1 MFTQTFHSAWQEV
14 RHRRSSTKDKTR
26 PLDLDEF
33 PPGHSRETV
42 EFRRASPERPA
53 GLLVDPQQQQ
63 PQPQQ
68 QQQQTNQIPA
78 SMQQQPVMIVPAT
91 GPWSTPEF
99 VAQNEVALS
108 MAYQEFHSRSQYLES
123 INGLVVLL
131 QQDVATKANAI
142 ASLLQE
148 NSDLRERLSA
158 PQQPS
163 DEVKAIVASLET
175 ELTQRKANIAKLEEM
190 NHDLAMQSV
199 DRAGEIY
206 DLKKKLCASEL
217 ASARPSTHHDEIV
230 RMQAELDRARAAV
243 SWIESKNTELA
254 VDLSSERENLRVA
267 QDERKSLKIAN
278 SKLLQSF
285 EYRAEELKRATEEL
299 EQLKAAQLAQPK
311 SDNTLASLKD
321 KVAGLTEKNKELKT
335 ELSTHKQQLVSTLEE
350 CKLRDRVNKESARR
364 VDEQNSRIAFLQRQ
378 VEEANAKV
386 TRLQQERTAKVG
398 AINQLWE
405 KAVETAAD
413 IEATPDIARMHVELV
428 LAKEELTKSQSH
440 CQTLMTLN
448 RRLMSG
454 I

>member
-42 EFRRASPERPA
+42 EFHRASPERPT
-53 GLLVDPQQQQ
+53 GLLVDPQ
-63 PQPQQ
+63 QQ

-78 SMQQQPVMIVPAT
+78 SMQQHPVMIVPAT

-142 ASLLQE
+142 ASLMQE
-148 NSDLRERLSA
+148 NADLRERLSA
-158 PQQPS
+158 PQQAS

-230 RMQAELDRARAAV
+230 RMQAELDRARAAGPGIKSGAAWV
-243 SWIESKNTELA
+243 PKKDLMVRALMSLSKE
-254 VDLSSERENLRVA
+254 VC
-267 QDERKSLKIAN
+267 
-278 SKLLQSF
+278 
-285 EYRAEELKRATEEL
+285 TEE
-299 EQLKAAQLAQPK
+299 
-311 SDNTLASLKD
+311 
-321 KVAGLTEKNKELKT
+321 
-335 ELSTHKQQLVSTLEE
+335 
-350 CKLRDRVNKESARR
+350 RVRR
-364 VDEQNSRIAFLQRQ
+364 
-378 VEEANAKV
+378 
-386 TRLQQERTAKVG
+386 ER
-398 AINQLWE
+398 
-405 KAVETAAD
+405 
-413 IEATPDIARMHVELV
+413 
-428 LAKEELTKSQSH
+428 
-440 CQTLMTLN
+440 
-448 RRLMSG
+448 
-454 I
+454 